1 MRKIGSKIHREI
13 GLRVEGMQEGK
24 GNDRKIEEMYKY
36 YNRTLNLGTVTQ
48 GLKKKLDNFI
58 KDTEKL

>member
-1 MRKIGSKIHREI
+1 MHREI

-48 GLKKKLDNFI
+48 WLKKKLDNFI

>member
-1 MRKIGSKIHREI
+1 MHREI
-13 GLRVEGMQEGK
+13 GLRVEGTQEGK